1 MRWVAFLK
9 ATAWGVERLNA
20 WGGGERVGW
29 EGERVATEDE
39 DTAFLQ
45 EQ

>member
-9 ATAWGVERLNA
+9 ATAWGVERLN
-20 WGGGERVGW
+20 GGGERVGW